1 MNDVGDYTRARDL
14 LMDIQQ
20 RERVVGAESASAQDH
35 REGRL
40 QPERSSEDASIHRA
54 GPSPAVASRRPVRIR
69 GQACAVAGR
78 NPLRGRSEQAARGS
92 ARLSVTR
99 QPRAIVTEGSLSDL
113 SLSLRRRSEIERG
126 CGDRGAPDRSG
137 TSSQEVAACR
147 VANHGPSR
155 DA

>member
-113 SLSLRRRSEIERG
+113 SLRQLSDLSLRDGYLRR
-126 CGDRGAPDRSG
+126 GDG
-137 TSSQEVAACR
+137 TPFTRHRPPKAR
-147 VANHGPSR
+147 V
-155 DA
+155 